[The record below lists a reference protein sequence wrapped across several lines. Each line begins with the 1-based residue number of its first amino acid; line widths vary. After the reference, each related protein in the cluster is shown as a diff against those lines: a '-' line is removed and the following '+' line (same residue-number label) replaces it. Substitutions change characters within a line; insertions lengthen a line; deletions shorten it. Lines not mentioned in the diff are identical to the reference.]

1 MISKLE
7 DMDEHHRDKV
17 NTSIVSD
24 VDVQYY
30 MAYVTE
36 DLEEEERKEL
46 LHTIVNLYVTI
57 CGFSDCGWKCTS
69 KKRGRNYRSQRAFAA
84 NLVARNR

>member
-1 MISKLE
+1 MFYAMEMELRQHFMISKLE

-30 MAYVTE
+30 MACVTE

-46 LHTIVNLYVTI
+46 LHTIVNL
-57 CGFSDCGWKCTS
+57 
-69 KKRGRNYRSQRAFAA
+69 
-84 NLVARNR
+84 